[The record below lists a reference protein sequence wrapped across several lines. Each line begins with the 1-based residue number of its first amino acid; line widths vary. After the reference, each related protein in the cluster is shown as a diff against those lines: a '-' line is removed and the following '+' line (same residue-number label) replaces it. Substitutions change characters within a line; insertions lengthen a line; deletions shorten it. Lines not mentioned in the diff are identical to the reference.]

1 MSAFIEPPS
10 GNRGRIF
17 YAFFDK
23 NHLFAL
29 ILKNGGTP
37 PPHVDRLAELPYIL
51 FPSFSHNK
59 VGIYAK
65 QVKRAV
71 TAVADRIS
79 QYLENKTVLANAL
92 LRRSKLHESVC
103 KA

>member
-51 FPSFSHNK
+51 FSLFFGNSGKYVVSVYGAFSDLKVSIYYQYPS
-59 VGIYAK
+59 
-65 QVKRAV
+65 
-71 TAVADRIS
+71 
-79 QYLENKTVLANAL
+79 
-92 LRRSKLHESVC
+92 ESSP
-103 KA
+103 

>member
-1 MSAFIEPPS
+1 M
-10 GNRGRIF
+10 
-17 YAFFDK
+17 
-23 NHLFAL
+23 
-29 ILKNGGTP
+29 
-37 PPHVDRLAELPYIL
+37 AELRHPMLTDWRSSLIYF

>member
-51 FPSFSHNK
+51 FSLFFP
-59 VGIYAK
+59 
-65 QVKRAV
+65 
-71 TAVADRIS
+71 
-79 QYLENKTVLANAL
+79 
-92 LRRSKLHESVC
+92 
-103 KA
+103 